1 VDVEVECRA
10 VFLDGFRGWVWIW
23 SKVEYVR
30 RKVLRR
36 EPKVGFR
43 RLERRVRRFRRRKNL
58 KRGRGRVIMCFWR
71 RGGNF

>member
-1 VDVEVECRA
+1 M
-10 VFLDGFRGWVWIW
+10 WIW
-23 SKVEYVR
+23 SNVEYVR
-30 RKVLRR
+30 IKVLRR
-36 EPKVGFR
+36 EGER